1 MVVCT
6 FAGHREVFGLGQ
18 SQVVEILERL
28 LEVEQEMTCYV
39 GGNRNMFCY
48 IAPKCKTC
56 PRTFTI
62 KIPLLL
68 LFKTV
73 TEVPRVIPRA
83 SRRFSIP
90 VGSPMSL
97 TIYWVSFLPSERY
110 ILIPPLL
117 LYSVGSGHLPKF

>member
-1 MVVCT
+1 MWAAT
-6 FAGHREVFGLGQ
+6 
-18 SQVVEILERL
+18 EICSVILRPSAKR
-28 LEVEQEMTCYV
+28 V
-39 GGNRNMFCY
+39 
-48 IAPKCKTC
+48 